1 MKNTTELK
9 PSDILGMVKDV
20 FEHDA
25 SPEHYGKKSQL
36 LHYHFICNQL
46 ITNHANC
53 LLYTEKFPFF
63 KDYWYKDKKPKG
75 KLIKLLDSTKYLLY
89 DNKPSETVFPEFYN
103 HPAYRQNS
111 ELAESWWKSRFDDAT
126 WDMRLNNGIGGPTSK
141 IALTQRINY
150 LNALISKL
158 KENGQ

>member
-9 PSDILGMVKDV
+9 PSDILGMVRDI

-25 SPEHYGKKSQL
+25 DPENYGKKSQL
-36 LHYHFICNQL
+36 VLHLHFICNQL

-53 LLYTEKFPFF
+53 LLYTKKFPFF
-63 KDYWYKDKKPKG
+63 KDYWYKDKKPKE
-75 KLIKLLDSTKYLLY
+75 KLIKLLASTKYLLY

-111 ELAESWWKSRFDDAT
+111 ELTEAWWTSRAPGD
-126 WDMRLNNGIGGPTSK
+126 PTSK

-158 KENGQ
+158 KENGN